1 MEKKE
6 ALYQIVMIIDETND
20 SPYFQGRVKL
30 LNTLNGLKDLV
41 YDYKTTKGFYEYIIK
56 EANALVEK
64 TRENLKAGS
73 KGGK

>member
-20 SPYFQGRVKL
+20 SPPFKGRVKL
-30 LNTLNGLKDLV
+30 LNTLNGLKDLI

-64 TRENLKAGS
+64 TRENLKAGL
-73 KGGK
+73 